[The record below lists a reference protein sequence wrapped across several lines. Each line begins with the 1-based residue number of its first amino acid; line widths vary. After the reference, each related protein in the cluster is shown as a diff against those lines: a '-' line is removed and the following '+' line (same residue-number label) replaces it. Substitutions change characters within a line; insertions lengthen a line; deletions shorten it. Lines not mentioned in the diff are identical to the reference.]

1 MYLNYNNFKIVFVN
15 KQSDYNKYLRDTSLI
30 VTNNYYTIK
39 SFGCFYIYLYIHQ
52 WPLGLSD
59 FTVNYMF
66 ILCATLSSFSY
77 HLFMQYILC
86 IVYDKFPQDFS
97 STSLHFS
104 NIFHLIPSR
113 SDIEKP
119 NPEK

>member
-1 MYLNYNNFKIVFVN
+1 
-15 KQSDYNKYLRDTSLI
+15 
-30 VTNNYYTIK
+30 
-39 SFGCFYIYLYIHQ
+39 
-52 WPLGLSD
+52 
-59 FTVNYMF
+59 
-66 ILCATLSSFSY
+66 
-77 HLFMQYILC
+77 MQYILC

-119 NPEK
+119 NPEKQVKVNIINFPQKGQQNPIHIKIISF